1 MLKYPY
7 RTCLRSLL
15 LTLAFALAQPA
26 SALAQQLSP
35 VALRSA
41 SAGRPADLVE
51 TASVEA
57 LPSAPLPSSS
67 SATNSADGAGEA
79 MFPANP
85 AALAPMAVVPVIVEM
100 KVPER
105 HRFWD
110 RENSALFLTVGAFA
124 AADFC
129 STRANLA
136 GGGKELNPVTRVF
149 SGSTPGLAANF
160 ALETGGVMAVSY
172 LFHKTGHHKLERMT
186 SFVNISASAYAVG
199 YNLAHR

>member
-1 MLKYPY
+1 MLKYPT
-7 RTCLRSLL
+7 RTCLRYLL
-15 LTLAFALAQPA
+15 LTLAFALMQPA
-26 SALAQQLSP
+26 SAVAQELSP

-41 SAGRPADLVE
+41 SAGRPDPVE
-51 TASVEA
+51 TASVDTLASAA
-57 LPSAPLPSSS
+57 LPSAPLPSRPTT
-67 SATNSADGAGEA
+67 AADGAGEA
-79 MFPANP
+79 MFPASP
-85 AALAPMAVVPVIVEM
+85 AAMEPVVPVIVEM
-100 KVPER
+100 KAPDR

-136 GGGKELNPVTRVF
+136 SGGKELNPITRVF

-172 LFHKTGHHKLERMT
+172 LFHKTGHHRLERMT

-199 YNLAHR
+199 YSLAHR